1 MKTHRA
7 LRQKGWLPSW
17 SRQAVSQLFPD
28 LNATNHHDARAAMA
42 CLVWITAFFLARGL
56 AATSEC
62 SVPLNSFCSGTTYPA
77 VLPLPASELDAAA
90 RSDYELA
97 LGKLQKVGGSA
108 TQPMC
113 LEAWKALQC
122 ASKFQRCFS
131 TPSAPYKVCRSL
143 CVQFALAC
151 NGSEAVLTRCNDDLL
166 YDEPPCTDYAELV
179 PSPWLLPSKELTSS
193 PVELFHTAAGLP
205 LLVTL
210 LVLALHTLCCGLQH
224 VFGSRFDDE
233 SAALEMETPREA
245 VRLALAKAPEVT
257 SDQRLAHSS

>member
-1 MKTHRA
+1 MKKHRA

-17 SRQAVSQLFPD
+17 SRQAVSQQFPD
-28 LNATNHHDARAAMA
+28 LYILDHHDARTMA

>member
-1 MKTHRA
+1 MELHT
-7 LRQKGWLPSW
+7 L
-17 SRQAVSQLFPD
+17 
-28 LNATNHHDARAAMA
+28 
-42 CLVWITAFFLARGL
+42 WITAFFLTHGD

-122 ASKFQRCFS
+122 ASKFQRCS
-131 TPSAPYKVCRSL
+131 SIPSAPYKVCRSL

-151 NGSEAVLTRCNDDLL
+151 NGSEAVLTRCNDNLL

-179 PSPWLLPSKELTSS
+179 PSPWLLPGKELTSS

-233 SAALEMETPREA
+233 SAALESETPREA
-245 VRLALAKAPEVT
+245 VRLALAKAPEAAG
-257 SDQRLAHSS
+257 DQRLAHSS